1 MSSRGKYGYYALYVS
16 SNYHQATFGTTYGA
30 YYIKVKFRCLQFH
43 PFLTYKV
50 LI

>member
-1 MSSRGKYGYYALYVS
+1 MVIMRFMFYQTTIRGLSGQ
-16 SNYHQATFGTTYGA
+16 HGA